1 MNNWGHKVFSRM
13 GWLAGLMF
21 IFMAAATPALAGTAP
36 DQLVKQTAD
45 QVLKKVLANKDG
57 MKADTS
63 KLYSL
68 VNSDVL
74 PHFDFEMM
82 SQRVLGKYWRTA
94 TPGDQEAFVR
104 EFRQLLVRTYATAL
118 LNYSGQEIEYKPF
131 RMAEGE
137 NTAVVRTAVRNS
149 GGPAIPI
156 DYRLYL
162 NMSGEWKV
170 FDLKIDGVSLISNY
184 RTSFGGEVRQIG
196 VGGLV
201 KKLAQRNASKGS

>member
-1 MNNWGHKVFSRM
+1 MNPKQVSLISRL
-13 GWLAGLMF
+13 GKLAGLFF
-21 IFMAAATPALAGTAP
+21 IFALSGQAFAGTAP

-45 QVLKKVLANKDG
+45 KVLEKVLANKEG

-63 KLYSL
+63 RLYNL

-82 SQRVLGKYWRTA
+82 SQRVLGKYWRSA
-94 TPGDQEAFVR
+94 TPGEQGSFVK

-131 RMAEGE
+131 RMTEGE
-137 NTAVVRTAVRNS
+137 NTAVVKTAVRNS

-162 NMSGEWKV
+162 TKDGQWKV

-201 KKLAQRNASKGS
+201 KRLAQRNTAKGS

>member
-1 MNNWGHKVFSRM
+1 MKHDTLGVMGRFARM
-13 GWLAGLMF
+13 AGLL
-21 IFMAAATPALAGTAP
+21 LAFAISAPVNAGAAP

-45 QVLKKVLANKDG
+45 GVLKKVLANKEG

-63 KLYSL
+63 KLYNL

-82 SQRVLGKYWRTA
+82 SQRVLGKYWREA
-94 TPGDQEAFVR
+94 NPGEQAAFVK

-118 LNYSGQEIEYKPF
+118 LNYSGQDIEYKPF
-131 RMAEGE
+131 RITDGS
-137 NTAVVRTAVRNS
+137 NTAVVRTAVQNS

-162 NMSGEWKV
+162 NTSGEWKV

-201 KKLAQRNASKGS
+201 KKLGQRNASKGG

>member
-1 MNNWGHKVFSRM
+1 MNPKQVSLISRL
-13 GWLAGLMF
+13 GKLAGLIL
-21 IFMAAATPALAGTAP
+21 IFALSSAASAGTAP

-45 QVLKKVLANKDG
+45 KVLEKVLANKEG

-63 KLYSL
+63 RLYNL

-82 SQRVLGKYWRTA
+82 SQRVLGKYWRSA
-94 TPGDQEAFVR
+94 TPGEQGSFVK

-131 RMAEGE
+131 RMTEGE
-137 NTAVVRTAVRNS
+137 NTAVVKTAVRNS

-162 NMSGEWKV
+162 TKDGQWKV

-201 KKLAQRNASKGS
+201 KRLAQRNTAKGS

>member
-1 MNNWGHKVFSRM
+1 MNPKQVSLISRLSK
-13 GWLAGLMF
+13 LAGLFF
-21 IFMAAATPALAGTAP
+21 IFALSGQAFAGTAP

-45 QVLKKVLANKDG
+45 KVLEKVLANKEG

-63 KLYSL
+63 RLYNL

-82 SQRVLGKYWRTA
+82 SQRVLGKYWRSA
-94 TPGDQEAFVR
+94 TPGEQGSFVK

-137 NTAVVRTAVRNS
+137 NTAVVKTAVRNS

-162 NMSGEWKV
+162 TKDGQWKV

-201 KKLAQRNASKGS
+201 KRLAQRNTAKGS

>member
-1 MNNWGHKVFSRM
+1 MNNPEFKGPLSRL
-13 GWLAGLMF
+13 GWLAGLALMF
-21 IFMAAATPALAGTAP
+21 AVAAPAMAGTTP

-45 QVLKKVLANKDG
+45 QVLKKVLANKEG
-57 MKADTS
+57 MKADS
-63 KLYSL
+63 SRLYNL

-94 TPGDQEAFVR
+94 TPGEQGSFVK

-131 RMAEGE
+131 RMTAGDR
-137 NTAVVRTAVRNS
+137 TAVVRTAVRNS
-149 GGPAIPI
+149 GSPAIPI
-156 DYRLYL
+156 DYRLYI
-162 NMSGEWKV
+162 NKAGQWKV
-170 FDLKIDGVSLISNY
+170 FDLKIDGVSLVSNY

-201 KKLAQRNASKGS
+201 KKLAQRNAGKGG

>member
-1 MNNWGHKVFSRM
+1 LISRL
-13 GWLAGLMF
+13 GKLAGLFF
-21 IFMAAATPALAGTAP
+21 IFALSGQAFAGTAP

-45 QVLKKVLANKDG
+45 KVLEKVLANKEG

-63 KLYSL
+63 RLYNL

-82 SQRVLGKYWRTA
+82 SQRVLGKYWRSA
-94 TPGDQEAFVR
+94 TPGEQGSFVK

-131 RMAEGE
+131 RMTEGE
-137 NTAVVRTAVRNS
+137 NTAVVKTAVRNS

-162 NMSGEWKV
+162 TKDGQWKV

-201 KKLAQRNASKGS
+201 KRLAQRNTAKGS